1 MERSAYKHLIKSTMK
16 YTAISHTTSHNKIA
30 ITLFII
36 VNALFVMKYSE
47 RIFPHYFLYIT
58 IAYTACTFFFTYKL
72 LPHLTTCHKYNNTLF
87 ALGIL
92 SIILMAALQYY
103 VDPFSIKVDR
113 WSALHYPI
121 GNLLQGKYPYTA
133 HTHLGGYSSPF
144 PIWQLFHIPFY
155 LMGNVG
161 ISFFFCLSIFL
172 FCIFEVYGKSR
183 MIHVISLIA
192 MSPAIWYEAIVR
204 SDLISNMFI
213 CASFIIYMTRQTN
226 QEWINK
232 NMPFLSII
240 LALFASTRLITII
253 PIAMFLFPYF
263 INITIRRQI
272 ISILIFCIVFI
283 LTFLPFAM
291 WDWNNFF
298 FFEYNPWNLQTRQG
312 SLMDFII
319 YIPLFFFLTMSWR
332 GRIQLYNFNISIMLV
347 SFILVSILHQMY
359 TLNVWNLFHSYYDI
373 TYYNS
378 ALPFLMLYISGIAQ
392 HNITD
397 KTSNHE

>member
-1 MERSAYKHLIKSTMK
+1 MKST
-16 YTAISHTTSHNKIA
+16 ISATKIV
-30 ITLFII
+30 ITMFTI
-36 VNALFVMKYSE
+36 VNVLFVMKYSE
-47 RIFPHYFLYIT
+47 RIFHDYFLYIAAT
-58 IAYTACTFFFTYKL
+58 YTACTFFFTYKI
-72 LPHLTTCHKYNNTLF
+72 LPHMIIKQKYCNIMF
-87 ALGIL
+87 AFGIL

-121 GNLLQGKYPYTA
+121 ENLLHGKYPYTA
-133 HTHLGGYSSPF
+133 HTHLGGYGSPF

-155 LMGNVG
+155 LLGNVG
-161 ISFFFCLSIFL
+161 ISFFFCLSLFL
-172 FCIFEVYGKSR
+172 FCISKVYGRSR

-192 MSPAIWYEAIVR
+192 ISPAIWYEAIVR

-213 CASFIIYMTRQTN
+213 CASFIIFMARRMD

-232 NMPFLSII
+232 NMPFLFFI

-263 INITIRRQI
+263 INLTIRRQFL
-272 ISILIFCIVFI
+272 SIFVLCIVFF
-283 LTFLPFAM
+283 LTFLPFAI
-291 WDWNNFF
+291 WDWNSFF

-319 YIPLFFFLTMSWR
+319 YIPLFFILTMSWG
-332 GRIQLYNFNISIMLV
+332 GRIQLYYFNISIMLA

-359 TLNVWNLFHSYYDI
+359 TLNVYNLFHSYYDI
-373 TYYNS
+373 TYFNCT
-378 ALPFLMLYISGIAQ
+378 LPFLMLYISGTT
-392 HNITD
+392 HHYITD
-397 KTSNHE
+397 NTFGHGKSF